1 MPRMHHREPFCPC
14 PTDRAFCPYN
24 KMKHTS
30 LLQSAERWTK
40 NAART
45 VWKNMTYDNAMKAMT
60 VASLVPAFGASVGA
74 VRAGMAAGSGMQV
87 ARGLATGLTTAAS
100 LAPTLAPAA
109 SAAQGVSSAATA
121 ASESVA
127 RSTARRRAQGPMT
140 AQAYLND
147 YGIPLANPN
156 WGTRS
161 QYETARARISG

>member
-1 MPRMHHREPFCPC
+1 MPRMRRREPFCPC
-14 PTDRAFCPYN
+14 RTDRAFCPYN

-60 VASLVPAFGASVGA
+60 VASLVPAIGASVGA

-100 LAPTLAPAA
+100 AA